1 MNLET
6 KYTVASGTT
15 GNLLINFTFDWI
27 NESDVKVY
35 KGATPFTDWQFV
47 TRTQI
52 AITSGNYNVGDVFTV
67 RRETSTDNAAV
78 QFNPGGSIRAQ
89 DLNRNQTQVFNI
101 IEEFD
106 ERKLDLTGVNEAN
119 ASIQADGNTV
129 ADLYN
134 FIAAFVDQGNE
145 FEYKF
150 Q

>member
-35 KGATPFTDWQFV
+35 KGATPFTDWQFI

-52 AITSGNYNVGDVFTV
+52 VITSGNYNTGDVFTV
-67 RRETSTDNAAV
+67 RRETSTDNAVV

-89 DLNRNQTQVFNI
+89 DLNRNQTQVFNV
-101 IEEFD
+101 IEEFN

-119 ASIQADGNTV
+119 ASITASGNRVGDLSQLVAKILAIADN
-129 ADLYN
+129 
-134 FIAAFVDQGNE
+134 
-145 FEYKF
+145 FEYR
-150 Q
+150 